1 MSRRVMR
8 HPHCTPV
15 DAKPAMK
22 PTPHHS
28 KHCHLC
34 GRRLRGR
41 AWVHAPGATH
51 LGSASHPEQNII
63 VCRQCEET
71 APRCDVCNLPMG
83 ENHVRLPDNRRICPR
98 CHQTAIY
105 DPTQARELFERVT
118 HIATDQLGLGLN
130 VGTEFTLVDHQHLQR
145 LATEAPAGPHDD
157 AGKVIGLFTRKGRQR
172 VMYLL
177 YGLPQILFI
186 QVAAHEW
193 GHAWHRENCP
203 LLDDL
208 LLCEG
213 FAEWVAHKAL
223 QTLGATRQAT
233 LMEQRDGLYGEGLRK
248 MLSLERQRG
257 ISGVLD
263 FCRRSE

>member
-1 MSRRVMR
+1 V
-8 HPHCTPV
+8 CGAPV
-15 DAKPAMK
+15 
-22 PTPHHS
+22 
-28 KHCHLC
+28 
-34 GRRLRGR
+34 
-41 AWVHAPGATH
+41 
-51 LGSASHPEQNII
+51 
-63 VCRQCEET
+63 
-71 APRCDVCNLPMG
+71 G
-83 ENHVRLPDNRRICPR
+83 ENHTRLPDDRRICPR

-105 DPTQARELFERVT
+105 DPAQARELFERVARVVT
-118 HIATDQLGLGLN
+118 GQLGLGLN

-145 LATEAPAGPHDD
+145 LAAEAPAGPHDD
-157 AGKVIGLFTRKGRQR
+157 AGTMPVSKVIGLFTRKGRQR

-203 LLDDL
+203 LLEDS

-213 FAEWVAHKAL
+213 FAEWVAYKAL
-223 QTLGATRQAT
+223 QTLGAVKQAT
-233 LMEQRDGLYGEGLRK
+233 LMEQRDGLYGDGLRK
-248 MLSLERQRG
+248 MLSLEQQRG